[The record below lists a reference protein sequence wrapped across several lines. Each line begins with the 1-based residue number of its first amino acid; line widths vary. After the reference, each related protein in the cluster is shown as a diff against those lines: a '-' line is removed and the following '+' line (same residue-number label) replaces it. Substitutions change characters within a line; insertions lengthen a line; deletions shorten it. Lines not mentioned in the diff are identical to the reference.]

1 MDRPLTTNELQIAA
15 RQAITLA
22 LAMRDDAARDD
33 LLMRARR
40 LLEEAE
46 SGFKKEQDAGIVFIP
61 EHGGGAGAGRRAR
74 VTKSSSAWKIR

>member
-1 MDRPLTTNELQIAA
+1 MDRPLTSNELQIAA
-15 RQAITLA
+15 MQAITLA

-46 SGFKKEQDAGIVFIP
+46 SGIEENKMP
-61 EHGGGAGAGRRAR
+61 
-74 VTKSSSAWKIR
+74 T

>member
-1 MDRPLTTNELQIAA
+1 MDRPLTNDELQIAA

-46 SGFKKEQDAGIVFIP
+46 SGFKESKMPV
-61 EHGGGAGAGRRAR
+61 
-74 VTKSSSAWKIR
+74 

>member
-1 MDRPLTTNELQIAA
+1 MDRPLTSNELQIAA
-15 RQAITLA
+15 MQAITLA

-46 SGFKKEQDAGIVFIP
+46 
-61 EHGGGAGAGRRAR
+61 GRVQR
-74 VTKSSSAWKIR
+74 S

>member
-1 MDRPLTTNELQIAA
+1 MDRPLTSDELRIAA

-46 SGFKKEQDAGIVFIP
+46 RGFEESKMPAWRS
-61 EHGGGAGAGRRAR
+61 EH
-74 VTKSSSAWKIR
+74 